1 MPTSIKSKTRQAF
14 ILIYRYHWLWI
25 ALASPFLI
33 FPSPKRSL
41 AMLVVPALWIL
52 HLWVN
57 RQENRKPKIENWKLN
72 IENSTDSSRRVR
84 DYSGFPV
91 TPLNVCLLVIAIM
104 LLVSLWATYS
114 VEQSLE
120 KISGVVL
127 GLGVYFAIVLESRK
141 TLGWWLSLVVFLGGG
156 LGWALLGFFG
166 IDYQVRFNFLAPF
179 ITRIPNLISGIPGLE
194 AGLQHNAVGGTLLW
208 ITPLVLALSVYSSK
222 SSTNAN
228 SCSIVLP
235 KIFQGTKARWAFR
248 TLLWF
253 STLFVISVLI
263 LTQSRGTYIA
273 FGITVIAMLSLVLP
287 SRYRWGL
294 LIGLV
299 STAVLLAF
307 FLFQSSGWEGSI
319 SLLGLTGQAGFS
331 LDSLASRLEIWPR
344 AIYGVQ
350 DFPFT
355 GMGMNTF
362 REVVHVLYP
371 LFTISSDIDIAHAHN
386 EFLQAA
392 LDLGIPG
399 LIAFISIYII
409 SFWMLVKVWKSPSG
423 EETGPRT
430 SEERT
435 AFIISEDTVLKRALV
450 LGLGG
455 GLFGHMIFGMT
466 DAITLGAKPGI
477 FFWMLLGLITGL
489 DLGIENWKIEN

>member
-1 MPTSIKSKTRQAF
+1 MLKKIIPF
-14 ILIYRYHWLWI
+14 LNHYHWLWLF
-25 ALASPFLI
+25 LAAPFLI
-33 FPSPKRSL
+33 FPSTKRSL
-41 AMLVVPALWIL
+41 ALLVIPVSWIL
-52 HLWVN
+52 HLWEK
-57 RQENRKPKIENWKLN
+57 RIENGEPKIENRKLN
-72 IENSTDSSRRVR
+72 IENSVDSSRRVR
-84 DYSGFPV
+84 DYSGFSI
-91 TPLNVCLLVIAIM
+91 TPLNISLLALVIM

-114 VEQSLE
+114 IEQSLE

-127 GLGVYFAIVLESRK
+127 GLGIYFAIVRESRK

-156 LGWALLGFFG
+156 LGWALIGFLGTNWQ
-166 IDYQVRFNFLAPF
+166 IRFSFLRLL

-208 ITPLVLALSVYSSK
+208 ITPFFLAMSVCAFGPWSIFNHN
-222 SSTNAN
+222 ST
-228 SCSIVLP
+228 ILP
-235 KIFQGTKARWAFR
+235 KILRGIRGKWALR

-253 STLFVISVLI
+253 STLFATSVLF
-263 LTQSRGTYIA
+263 LTQSRGTYLA
-273 FGITVIAMLSLVLP
+273 FGITMIAMLTLVLP

-294 LIGLV
+294 LLGLV

-307 FLFQSSGWEGSI
+307 FLFQSSGWEGFI

-371 LFTISSDIDIAHAHN
+371 LFTISPDIDIAHAHN

-409 SFWMLVKVWKSPSG
+409 SFWMLVKVWQNPSG
-423 EETGPRT
+423 EETSPRT
-430 SEERT
+430 PETRIT
-435 AFIISEDTVLKRALV
+435 FILFHDTVLRRALV

-466 DAITLGAKPGI
+466 DAISLGAKPGI
-477 FFWMLLGLITGL
+477 FYWMLLGLITGL
-489 DLGIENWKIEN
+489 YLRIEN